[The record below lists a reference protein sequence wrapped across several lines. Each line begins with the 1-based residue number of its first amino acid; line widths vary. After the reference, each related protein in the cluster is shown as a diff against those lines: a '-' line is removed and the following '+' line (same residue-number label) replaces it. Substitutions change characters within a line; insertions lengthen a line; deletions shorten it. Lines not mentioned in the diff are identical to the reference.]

1 MADVAPFRAIRYA
14 RPSPS
19 VVAPPYDVISPE
31 ERLELLRRD
40 EHNVAQLTL
49 AEPEED
55 AGERFRGW
63 LDEGV
68 LVRDD
73 EAAYWLL
80 EQDYVGPDGVERT
93 RSGLVASLLAE
104 PYETG
109 AVLPHERTHTAP
121 KASRLRLLRA
131 ARAQLE
137 PILLLHDAPLPVE
150 RPGRDPDVT
159 VEGSRLWRLADAS
172 PIPDAFSGRQ
182 LLIADGHHRYE
193 TALAFQAEEG
203 APDSARVL
211 AVLVS
216 VSDPGLHV
224 SPTHRLFVG
233 RPELE
238 FQGEATTPEEALARL
253 AAMPYER
260 AAAVAYRAGEAVL
273 VEGDA
278 GELDVELVDRFG
290 HDGIAYTPDWRDA
303 VARVDHGGA
312 DVAFLLRPTR
322 IEDVFARARRG
333 EVLPQKTTYFFPKL
347 LSGLLFLP
355 LES

>member
-19 VVAPPYDVISPE
+19 VVAPPYDVVSPE

-55 AGERFRGW
+55 AGERFRRW
-63 LDEGV
+63 LGDGV

-73 EAAYWLL
+73 DPAFWLL
-80 EQDYVGPDGVERT
+80 EQDYVGPDGVGRT
-93 RSGLVASLLAE
+93 RSGLVTSLLAE

-109 AVLPHERTHTAP
+109 TVLPHERTHAAP

-131 ARAQLE
+131 AHAQLE
-137 PILLLHDAPLPVE
+137 PILLLHDAPSPVE
-150 RPGRDPDVT
+150 RPDRDPDIA
-159 VEGSRLWRLADAS
+159 VEGSRLWRLADE
-172 PIPDAFSGRQ
+172 PGVPEAFFGRQ

-193 TALAFQAEEG
+193 TALAFHAEEG

-224 SPTHRLFVG
+224 FPTHRVFAG
-233 RPELE
+233 RPELD
-238 FQGEATTPEEALARL
+238 FDGAASSPQEALAQL

-260 AAAVAYRAGEAVL
+260 AAAVAYRDGEAVL

-278 GELDVELVDRFG
+278 GELDVEFVDRFG

-303 VARVDHGGA
+303 VARVDHGDA

-322 IEDVFARARRG
+322 IEDVFERARHG

-347 LSGLLFLP
+347 LSGLLFLS
-355 LES
+355 LER